1 MTIDDYGISLYA
13 SGPTEA
19 ETPSTSKY
27 IYIDGVYVSLPS
39 TSQEWRYLILD
50 QPTDMANRGFTV
62 NDDNCICYKGSVLI
76 NPSGNAVLAYDVVV
90 WGGGIL
96 L

>member
-13 SGPTEA
+13 DSKTD
-19 ETPSTSKY
+19 TNDSKY
-27 IYIDGVYVSLPS
+27 YICIDGVYVSLPS